1 MKTTIVLLGGNGYIG
16 RELTSQWQQID
27 PRSEFWVISRSGHN
41 DLQASNVHNLA
52 LDLTDSA
59 AVIAALPAKID
70 YIVDLIGRPDSDEQQ
85 QLAVNEAPAL
95 MMKQLAEH
103 YQVRAMGFI
112 GGKLGPKSF
121 LALKAVII
129 QKLNDSRIPLAVV
142 EPTLV
147 YGGGRRDAMSRLVP
161 LLKIGGLFS
170 AKLKPMLV
178 TTVAS
183 TLLTNLRQAGGQ
195 SD

>member
-16 RELTSQWQQID
+16 RELTRQWQQIE
-27 PRSEFWVISRSGHN
+27 PQAEFWVISRSGHN

-59 AVIAALPAKID
+59 AVIAALPTKID
-70 YIVDLIGRPDSDEQQ
+70 YFVDLIGRPDSDEQQ
-85 QLAVNEAPAL
+85 QVAVNEAPAL
-95 MMKQLAEH
+95 IMKQLAEH